1 MVKLSRDGWCTCRKR
16 KEEIFI
22 AKKTCSNELAVPRYS
37 KQYQEELQVLVQGAQ
52 QFNQNAIDTLCEKFK
67 PLILKEAKRESV
79 YISLGEDAVNTAWT
93 IFLSF
98 IYRYNGANYKE
109 LPGLIQCHL
118 YYELNRLTKK
128 ENYNETNQVHSE
140 EALLMQTCDPLEET
154 STNFAIMQILKKLT
168 VRQSSILKMYYDYG
182 QSNEQIA
189 KFYSC
194 SVRTIKRQK
203 AEALSIF
210 RENLNT

>member
-1 MVKLSRDGWCTCRKR
+1 MSRDGWSTCLKW
-16 KEEIFI
+16 KEEILI
-22 AKKTCSNELAVPRYS
+22 AKKTCCNDLAVPRCS
-37 KQYQEELQVLVQGAQ
+37 KQYQEELQDLVQKAQ
-52 QFNQNAIDTLCEKFK
+52 QFNQEAIDQLCEQFK
-67 PLILKEAKRESV
+67 PLILKESRRESV

-98 IYRYNGANYKE
+98 IHRYNGANYKE

-128 ENYNETNQVHSE
+128 QNISENNQVHSE
-140 EALLMQTCDPLEET
+140 EVLLMQICEPLEET
-154 STNFAIMQILKKLT
+154 ATNFAIMQIFKMLT
-168 VRQSSILKMYYDYG
+168 DRQSNILKMYYHYG

-189 KFYSC
+189 KHYHC

-210 RENLNT
+210 RKNFNS